1 MCKSQEPPQ
10 QQAPQ
15 RQYSSRP
22 CQQLQQRST
31 PQQTRYIGDE
41 ISENTMTDSNEWGI
55 FTVHSQLETTQPSIN
70 VELQINNVGVVMELD
85 TGASLTIMSE
95 KIQQKMPNLELQ
107 PSIVTLKTYS
117 GEQLK
122 VLGQA
127 QVKVIYKT
135 QEVDPLLVVVAGE
148 GPTLFGRNW
157 LQLIQLDWKDI

>member
-1 MCKSQEPPQ
+1 
-10 QQAPQ
+10 
-15 RQYSSRP
+15 
-22 CQQLQQRST
+22 
-31 PQQTRYIGDE
+31 
-41 ISENTMTDSNEWGI
+41 MTDSNEWGI

-95 KIQQKMPNLELQ
+95 KIQQKKLPNLELQ
-107 PSIVTLKTYS
+107 PSTVTLKTYS

-135 QEVDPLLVVVAGE
+135 QKVDAPLVVVAGE

-157 LQLIQLDWKDI
+157 L